1 MSADYRQLRNA
12 TTGEVI
18 LPRTKWCA
26 SYWCHLRGLQ
36 FRGNLPD
43 DEGLLFVTRS
53 ESIPATTIHMFNV
66 FFSIAVVWL
75 DREGLV
81 VDKTLAKPFR
91 PIYAP
96 SKPAMYYVE
105 ANPPLLDRVTVG
117 DTLTFNKAMLS

>member
-1 MSADYRQLRNA
+1 MSANYRVLRDA
-12 TTGEVI
+12 ASGEVV

-36 FRGNLPD
+36 FRSGLPD

-75 DREGLV
+75 DADGVV
-81 VDKTLAKPFR
+81 VDKKLAKPFR
-91 PIYAP
+91 PFYAP
-96 SKPAMYYVE
+96 AKPAQYYLE
-105 ANPPLLDRVTVG
+105 ANPGLLEQISVG
-117 DTLTFNKAMLS
+117 DRLLFDETAAL